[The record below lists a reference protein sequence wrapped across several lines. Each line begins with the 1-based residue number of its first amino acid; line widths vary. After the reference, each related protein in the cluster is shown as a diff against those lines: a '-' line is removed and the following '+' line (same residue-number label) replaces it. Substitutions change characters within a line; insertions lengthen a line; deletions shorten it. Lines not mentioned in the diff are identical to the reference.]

1 MHAAEAMKHITSRD
15 NASYKRLLRLIA
27 SARER
32 KEADV
37 IVLDGIHLVQ
47 SYLQQFGGA
56 APVQLF
62 VRTSAASHPEVQSLC
77 RRVDG
82 TMLVDD
88 GLLDRASSMSSP
100 SPVVALAPRPA
111 AKPAARQADRFE
123 VLLDDVQDPGNVGTI
138 IRSAAA
144 AGCAAVHL
152 SSKCADPWSPKAL
165 RGGMGAQFAIA
176 IQQHDDLASAA
187 PALGLRLI
195 ACGAQAERSV
205 FESDLTGTV
214 GIIIG
219 GEGAGISQP
228 LLRQAHQLLCIPMCE
243 GIESLNAAAAAAVVC
258 YERFRQT
265 RLDHSRGLRES
276 FGGGVLKR

>member
-15 NASYKRLLRLIA
+15 NASYKRLLRLSA

-47 SYLQQFGGA
+47 SYLQQFGA
-56 APVQLF
+56 ASVQLF
-62 VRTSAASHPEVQSLC
+62 VRESAATHPEVEALSKGLD
-77 RRVDG
+77 VA
-82 TMLVDD
+82 MLVDD
-88 GLLDRASSMSSP
+88 GLLDRASSMQSP
-100 SPVVALAPRPA
+100 APVVALAPRPA
-111 AKPAARQADRFE
+111 AKPTQRPADRFE
-123 VLLDDVQDPGNVGTI
+123 VLLDDVQDPGNVGAI

-144 AGCAAVHL
+144 AGGAAVHL

-165 RGGMGAQFAIA
+165 RGGMGAQFAIPVE
-176 IQQHDDLASAA
+176 QHEDLASAA
-187 PALGLRLI
+187 PTFGLRLI

-205 FESDLTGTV
+205 FESDLSGTL

-228 LLRQAHQLLCIPMCE
+228 LLRQAHQLLRIPMCE

-265 RLDHSRGLRES
+265 RLTKTEGACES
-276 FGGGVLKR
+276 FRGGVLKR